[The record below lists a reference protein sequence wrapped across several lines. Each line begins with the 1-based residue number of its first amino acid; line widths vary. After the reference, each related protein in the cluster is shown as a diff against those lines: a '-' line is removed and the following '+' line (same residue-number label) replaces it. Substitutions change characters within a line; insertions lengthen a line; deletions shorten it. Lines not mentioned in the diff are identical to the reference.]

1 MQTYETLLEQQ
12 NLGDFHPTLVRGAKW
27 YLPEERKQLA
37 ADAQAELERLGLRRG
52 GRIDVDFLDTLQ
64 LLQRPAVEYYTWV
77 KSKGQQRTVRTARSE
92 REAVIVV
99 AVNERLYLSQTRPE
113 TIAMDLAARLP
124 EAKAAHTHS
133 LNCAVAD
140 LHALLGGEMLNGASP
155 SIRDAKKVV
164 HWLKMP
170 YVHPG
175 QLYAAIRDGHSNR
188 KRTPKPPG
196 WMDTEQGRVLFGV
209 DASSWVSLAGAGP
222 QDVAGKLTQ
231 LETQLRGR

>member
-1 MQTYETLLEQQ
+1 
-12 NLGDFHPTLVRGAKW
+12 
-27 YLPEERKQLA
+27 
-37 ADAQAELERLGLRRG
+37 
-52 GRIDVDFLDTLQ
+52 
-64 LLQRPAVEYYTWV
+64 
-77 KSKGQQRTVRTARSE
+77 
-92 REAVIVV
+92 VIVV

-188 KRTPKPPG
+188 SEPPSPRAGWTPNKA
-196 WMDTEQGRVLFGV
+196 
-209 DASSWVSLAGAGP
+209 ASSSAPTPAAGSAWPGHDP